1 MGETVR
7 IIVNGYQK
15 TVAKTKI
22 IDYARIVY
30 TANKD
35 PKTRPAVTYDLPGG
49 GTGTLVDGQVVR
61 LKEGTIFTVTDAV
74 RNEHEQ

>member
-30 TANKD
+30 TAGKD
-35 PKTRPAVTYDLPGG
+35 PKTRPVVTYDLPGAG
-49 GTGTLVDGQVVR
+49 NGTLVDGQVVR
-61 LKEGTIFTVTDAV
+61 LKEGTIFNVADAT
-74 RNEHEQ
+74 QA